1 MMNPYHFN
9 NPEIRDVAFV
19 LAKALSDFDTIATA
33 ALTNCE
39 RRIAALETSKGERHD
54 VAAPP
59 HSEPIGLASLN
70 AAPAHPGGSI
80 GLALDRLEAIMAR
93 PAGKMPQQDPFPD
106 HPKFHAIKGGR
117 LG

>member
-1 MMNPYHFN
+1 MNPYQFKD
-9 NPEIRDVAFV
+9 PQVRRAAFV
-19 LAKALSDFDTIATA
+19 LASAFEEFDRTASA
-33 ALTNCE
+33 AL
-39 RRIAALETSKGERHD
+39 AALEASKLETSKGERHE

-93 PAGKMPQQDPFPD
+93 PAGKMPHQDPFPD

-117 LG
+117 LS